1 MKVIRSFFFISI
13 VVDIAA
19 SVCFAQQSRLG
30 QAPAVHVEASGD
42 EPVNRANTTS
52 SATPCWYDTSNRGV
66 VANAYNSLSASGL
79 DPDGADGEFQSAGRW
94 NHFRRLPGRSPK
106 RHQLGSGHGRGVPC
120 ITGLDPTESLGD
132 QQAAFMMM
140 TNAQLSHSPPNTW
153 LNWTQAGADA
163 AGKSNLCLGCVERP
177 WLRPAIH
184 GGRGQRQR

>member
-1 MKVIRSFFFISI
+1 MKIILSFFFISI

-106 RHQLGSGHGRGVPC
+106 RHQLGSGHGRRPLHYGAGSDGVS
-120 ITGLDPTESLGD
+120 GRSAGGVHDDDQRPTQPFPPEYV
-132 QQAAFMMM
+132 
-140 TNAQLSHSPPNTW
+140 AQLD
-153 LNWTQAGADA
+153 AGRSRRRRKIEPMP
-163 AGKSNLCLGCVERP
+163 GVR
-177 WLRPAIH
+177 
-184 GGRGQRQR
+184 